1 MASADHGCGEDMTKT
16 KAMTKTAIMTEINWD
31 KTDLINTKIV
41 EITLDQH
48 ANVDVASIYKL

>member
-1 MASADHGCGEDMTKT
+1 MASADHGCEEDMTKT
-16 KAMTKTAIMTEINWD
+16 KAMTEINWD